1 MKIIFY
7 NLSNNVFVN
16 TDIICSNNNLILIE

>member
-1 MKIIFY
+1 MKIIYY

-16 TDIICSNNNLILIE
+16 TDIIWPNKNLILIE

>member
-1 MKIIFY
+1 MKIIYY

-16 TDIICSNNNLILIE
+16 TDIIWSNNNLILIE